1 MAPKQHFLFVL
12 EAIKEWLKY
21 QNLDMLVCASPK
33 VVGRFLN
40 NTMLDSLYPV
50 GMQLNPS
57 GHLAVGLP
65 GMKLQ

>member
-33 VVGRFLN
+33 DSCREISI
-40 NTMLDSLYPV
+40 LDSLYPV